1 MPFITP
7 PIKNIKEGLQYSEEV
22 RNAVR
27 YGYMYR
33 KEAEDRRDI
42 HYCLHGKKIPFF
54 DMKESQ
60 EYKLRDEALKKYYDM
75 LIVFFIS
82 SCKLISKTSD
92 EIILNA
98 VNASIIHLNNIL
110 ATRSSNAKLL
120 PLAKQVY
127 DSYNLAIAKLL
138 KAGLKE
144 NASQLERLR
153 YHVFMHWTA
162 VRTQ

>member
-1 MPFITP
+1 M
-7 PIKNIKEGLQYSEEV
+7 NEKEVINYLELDNYV
-22 RNAVR
+22 F
-27 YGYMYR
+27 
-33 KEAEDRRDI
+33 
-42 HYCLHGKKIPFF
+42 KIESQSLNVTNLDSNYILACMERFPFF

-60 EYKLRDEALKKYYDM
+60 EYKLRDEALKKYYEM

-82 SCKLISKTSD
+82 SCKLICDTSD

-110 ATRSSNAKLL
+110 ATRTFNVKLL

-153 YHVFMHWTA
+153 YRVFMHWTA